1 MTKINKNKMD
11 SVEYDFKETK
21 NEKLFLF
28 VSKKSI
34 IPIEILHKILKDKFY
49 KWANKIQLSK
59 ESNLPQD

>member
-28 VSKKSI
+28 VSKK
-34 IPIEILHKILKDKFY
+34 
-49 KWANKIQLSK
+49 
-59 ESNLPQD
+59 